1 MAVVNKESRGERG
14 WSGGRGNQVSPIT
27 GGHWSGEVP
36 AQKWSTFYN
45 RVLAKFAVGQGL
57 KLTVNVEVA
66 PDDGVSKQKID
77 ETRTSLRELGLDDD
91 LKSE

>member
-1 MAVVNKESRGERG
+1 MTTEPPIETSP
-14 WSGGRGNQVSPIT
+14 PIT
-27 GGHWSGEVP
+27 GDKVNRITWSGEVP